1 MLYDADAAGNATP
14 AATIIA
20 GLHAYELNPPAGLQG
35 TGATPTLYAAA
46 DDGTSNYE
54 RLSLPAP
61 QVRHAVICVFTYR
74 LFYFCYRVCVCV
86 VVSSAHAD
94 RRYIMVTDV
103 QK

>member
-1 MLYDADAAGNATP
+1 MLYGGDAAGNATP

-61 QVRHAVICVFTYR
+61 QVRHAVMRVFFMLFGLSCLCVLLCLLR
-74 LFYFCYRVCVCV
+74 MPL
-86 VVSSAHAD
+86 AA
-94 RRYIMVTDV
+94 
-103 QK
+103 